1 MDNREGTIVISLL
14 TQMIDLHVMLRKYC
28 LWLFFLSTVCIRN
41 CISFDLEKYYDTSQ
55 IVIALSLLPI
65 ALYVSMIQH
74 SIC

>member
-14 TQMIDLHVMLRKYC
+14 TQMIDLHVMLKNIVYGS
-28 LWLFFLSTVCIRN
+28 FLSTVCIRN

>member
-28 LWLFFLSTVCIRN
+28 LRLFFLTTVCIRN
-41 CISFDLEKYYDTSQ
+41 CISFDLEKYYDTSH